1 MVRVFRLIVGLSQIS
16 NLSFTLFQIFVTW
29 LAAILLYSINFVSQR
44 KERMLQIKDP
54 RNIGLLDNY
63 KKVSINKRLNKF
75 YLVSSRKK
83 SVRCF

>member
-63 KKVSINKRLNKF
+63 KKV
-75 YLVSSRKK
+75 
-83 SVRCF
+83 